1 MISEEQESIT
11 YSPQSVSETAAEEQV
26 EDSQFDKTSI
36 VNPEQ
41 TFDTVLK
48 APSDNDSI
56 TNRYD
61 VIPMP
66 VKWAM
71 HKLLFLLL
79 RPRHMINVWYHQ
91 ELDIMN

>member
-1 MISEEQESIT
+1 MISDVQEPIT
-11 YSPQSVSETAAEEQV
+11 SSPQSVSDTSAEEQV
-26 EDSQFDKTSI
+26 EDSEFDKTSI

-41 TFDTVLK
+41 TSDAVFS
-48 APSDNDSI
+48 APSGNDSK

-71 HKLLFLLL
+71 HKD
-79 RPRHMINVWYHQ
+79 Q
-91 ELDIMN
+91 DI